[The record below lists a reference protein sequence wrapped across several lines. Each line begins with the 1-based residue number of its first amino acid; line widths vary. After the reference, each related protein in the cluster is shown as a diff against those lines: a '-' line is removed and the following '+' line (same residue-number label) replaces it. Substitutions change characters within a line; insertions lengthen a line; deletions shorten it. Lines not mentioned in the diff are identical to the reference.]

1 MGGEKAPDGIDFR
14 LRHTML
20 PVTDL
25 ERSLD
30 FYTRLLG
37 MDVMRRRVN
46 EAKNVTVGYVG
57 YGDEGSNHALEL
69 IQDRGA
75 AAGAALAAWDGHIA
89 IAVSDLYR
97 LSEVLEKEGVRF
109 DKPAG
114 PVAPGRND
122 LVAFI
127 RDPDGYEIE
136 LTQRQSDADAK
147 PS

>member
-14 LRHTML
+14 IRHTML

-37 MDVMRRRVN
+37 MDIMRRRVN

-114 PVAPGRND
+114 PVAPGRKD

-147 PS
+147 PT